1 MSIKQGIGRN
11 QLQVFLAPGI
21 SHSVLSTSLATP
33 SIQSKDGQKMRE
45 INASLFSIFKMMK
58 WIYILIAVFG
68 ATGCSGFY
76 VKVIDQYGNPVPD
89 VSVRVGTITTM
100 FITAGSRIDFYTT
113 NSDGRFKLGGPR
125 VGIELIEKNGYE
137 FSSDAGFGSTS
148 IYGAYDGWY
157 SIPQY
162 KETPNSYS
170 NPYYILAWKRES
182 LEPLIGNQRLSG
194 VTLESNDDFYQIY
207 FMDEDILLREKEY
220 KRAAKPIKASLLV
233 RYKESEKIVLNRQ
246 SKEMHPWELTLEV
259 PGGGLIETDDII
271 RNLAPEKGY
280 KQQWTISSSDLPE
293 IDRQFTRRFYIKAHD
308 GQIYGQFIF
317 KFRPGFR
324 SLAFKPYWFN
334 YNASRNL
341 TRPKRY
347 VYCNNQF
354 LPRNCSLDDYGP

>member
-1 MSIKQGIGRN
+1 MCK
-11 QLQVFLAPGI
+11 A
-21 SHSVLSTSLATP
+21 
-33 SIQSKDGQKMRE
+33 
-45 INASLFSIFKMMK
+45 MK
-58 WIYILIAVFG
+58 WIYIVIALFG

-100 FITAGSRIDFYTT
+100 FITAGSRTDFYTT

-125 VGIELIEKNGYE
+125 VGVELIEKNGYE

-170 NPYYILAWKRES
+170 NPYYILAWKRETPDP
-182 LEPLIGNQRLSG
+182 LLIGKKSLRRITLTLDDDFQQIYLTDKG
-194 VTLESNDDFYQIY
+194 VFLRTLE
-207 FMDEDILLREKEY
+207 Y
-220 KRAAKPIKASLLV
+220 KSKTKPIKAPLLV
-233 RYKESEKIVLNRQ
+233 RYKESEEIILTRQ

-271 RNLAPEKGY
+271 RNLAPEQGY
-280 KQQWTISSSDLPE
+280 QRQWTISSSDLPY
-293 IDRQFTRRFYIKAHD
+293 INYKSTRRFYIKAHD
-308 GQIYGQFIF
+308 GQVYGQFII
-317 KFRPGFR
+317 KFWPETRT
-324 SLAFKPYWFN
+324 LDFKPYWFN

-341 TRPKRY
+341 TRPKKY

-354 LPRNCSLDDYGP
+354 LPRSCSLDNYGP